1 MTKKKGLII
10 GIFAIIIAVVALVCA
25 LVFSSPKIVGKYEL
39 EAFVQNGE
47 EQTEMANLLKTFGG
61 GYTIELKS
69 DKTGVLIMKG
79 GDLDETMN
87 FKWNGNKITF
97 DDIND
102 DDEDKKEPALPEET
116 DFTYKDDTI
125 TITFDGEGM
134 KFKRLAK

>member
-1 MTKKKGLII
+1 MTKKKGLYI
-10 GIFAIIIAVVALVCA
+10 GICAAIIAVVALVCA

-47 EQTEMANLLKTFGG
+47 EQTEMADLLKTFGG
-61 GYTIELKS
+61 GYTIEFKS

-97 DDIND
+97 DNIDD
-102 DDEDKKEPALPEET
+102 KDDEDDELSLPEET

-125 TITFDGEGM
+125 TIAFDGEGM